1 MIMKLNQF
9 RILDK
14 QEIESIHQ
22 TTLELLEE
30 VGIRVESENMRELLQ
45 QNGAYVEADNKDEEL
60 FVKIPQNMIMDCI
73 KTVPKQFTLWGP
85 DAKYNFTINTES
97 TQFGTFGAA
106 INVYDSSRRKKVR
119 KAKLQDSIDHIRVVN
134 ELQNIACSHM
144 DVWPSD
150 VPFTELHFHTLRAW
164 GRYAKK
170 PYGMGCYG
178 RTASKDMIELA
189 SIICGDIDEIKKR
202 PRLLGVFNPT
212 SPLTLPKIL
221 LNGLEIF
228 SKYNQPINI
237 SAAALAG
244 SSAPVT
250 LAGVLTQA
258 NMEVLSSIIITQIIN
273 PGTPVLYGST
283 NSIMDPATGNTA
295 YGSFEMGL
303 ITIASAQMASFYGI
317 PSKGS
322 GALTESKC
330 FDIQNGF
337 ERFMTLFCAANAGH
351 NYITCAGTY
360 ETSLSEALELLLF
373 DNDLIGIIQNGLEGI
388 EVNQETIAK
397 REISAIATGELKSY
411 LGSKHSV
418 RHTRKEI
425 YVPKLVDR
433 NRRGSW
439 IKDGCLDMF
448 DRAHREVQKILSMK
462 AESHLN
468 EKIER
473 ELENYYKTI
482 SSRTLEDYK
491 KNEGL
496 KGSVNDSEILGI

>member
-1 MIMKLNQF
+1 MKLSRF

-22 TTLELLEE
+22 TTMELLDE
-30 VGIRVESENMRELLQ
+30 VGIRVESPQIRNLLKQKGAITENSKNRE
-45 QNGAYVEADNKDEEL
+45 E
-60 FVKIPQNMIMDCI
+60 FVKLPPDMVMDSL
-73 KTVPKQFTLWGP
+73 KNVPKQFTMWGP
-85 DAKYNFTINTES
+85 DGTYNFTINTHS

-106 INVYDSSRRKKVR
+106 INLHDSSRRKKVR
-119 KAKLQDSIDHIRVVN
+119 KTSLQDSIEHIRVVN
-134 ELQNIACSHM
+134 ELDNIACSHM

-178 RTASKDMIELA
+178 RTASNDMIELT
-189 SIICGDIDEIKKR
+189 SIICGDVEEIQKR

-228 SKYNQPINI
+228 AKYNQPINI

-303 ITIASAQMASFYGI
+303 LTIASAQMAQFYGI

-330 FDIQNGF
+330 FDMQNGF

-360 ETSLSEALELLLF
+360 ETSLSEALELLLI
-373 DNDLIGIIQNGLEGI
+373 DNDLIGIIRNGLVGFKAT
-388 EVNQETIAK
+388 QESIAK
-397 REISAIATGELKSY
+397 QEISAIATGELKSY

-418 RHTRKEI
+418 KHTRKEI
-425 YVPKLVDR
+425 FIPNLVDR

-439 IKDGCLDMF
+439 IKDGSLDMF
-448 DRAHREVQKILSMK
+448 HRARREVQKILETK

-468 EKIER
+468 KKIEN
-473 ELENYYKTI
+473 ELENYYKII
-482 SSRTLEDYK
+482 SSRTLEEYK

-496 KGSVNDSEILGI
+496 EGTINNSDILGI